1 MTTRNDWTL
10 KGTFFECCRVLD
22 GHCGLWFGR
31 DLPNACANL
40 ETYEIKEGQIQNID
54 MKGIIL
60 MFHQDGIGPTVAEL
74 MKGASEGAA
83 YISDNAT
90 NEQRKVLESFIKGYI
105 DNKKWQKSL
114 GYKFV
119 KIDLSEENGTYHITM
134 PFGEVEMSLAIGGDR
149 KNPMCLENPPMPF
162 ISNARFCNTHFWKYH
177 DHGKNL
183 EYHNTS
189 GATADFTL
197 QGQ

>member
-60 MFHQDGIGPTVAEL
+60 MFHQDGIGPTVVEL
-74 MKGASEGAA
+74 MKGAREGAA
-83 YISDNAT
+83 YISDNVT
-90 NEQRKVLESFIKGYI
+90 DEQRKVLESFIKMYI
-105 DNKKWQKSL
+105 DNKRWQKSL

-149 KNPMCLENPPMPF
+149 KNPMRLENPPMPF

-197 QGQ
+197 QG

>member
-1 MTTRNDWTL
+1 MTTGKNWAL

-40 ETYEIKEGQIQNID
+40 ETYEIKEGHIQNID

-74 MKGASEGAA
+74 MKGVREGAA

-90 NEQRKVLESFIKGYI
+90 DEQRKVLESFIKGYI
-105 DNKKWQKSL
+105 DNKRWQKSL

-119 KIDLSEENGTYHITM
+119 KIDLSEEKGTYHITM

-149 KNPMCLENPPMPF
+149 KNPMSLENPQMPF
-162 ISNARFCNTHFWKYH
+162 ISNAKFCNTHFWKYH

-189 GATADFTL
+189 GATADFVL
-197 QGQ
+197 

>member
-1 MTTRNDWTL
+1 MTTGKNWAL

-31 DLPNACANL
+31 DLPNACTNL
-40 ETYEIKEGQIQNID
+40 ETYEIKEGQIQNVD

-74 MKGASEGAA
+74 MKGAREGAA
-83 YISDNAT
+83 YISDNIT
-90 NEQRKVLESFIKGYI
+90 DEQRKVLESFIKRYI
-105 DNKKWQKSL
+105 DNKGWQKSL

-119 KIDLSEENGTYHITM
+119 KIDLSEENGTYHISM

-149 KNPMCLENPPMPF
+149 KNPMRLENPQMPF
-162 ISNARFCNTHFWKYH
+162 ISNAKFCNTHFWKYH

-189 GATADFTL
+189 GATADFVL
-197 QGQ
+197 

>member
-1 MTTRNDWTL
+1 
-10 KGTFFECCRVLD
+10 
-22 GHCGLWFGR
+22 
-31 DLPNACANL
+31 
-40 ETYEIKEGQIQNID
+40 
-54 MKGIIL
+54 
-60 MFHQDGIGPTVAEL
+60 
-74 MKGASEGAA
+74 MKGAREGAA

-90 NEQRKVLESFIKGYI
+90 NEQREILESFIKGYI
-105 DNKKWQKSL
+105 DNKGWQKSL

-149 KNPMCLENPPMPF
+149 KNPMRLGNAPMLF
-162 ISNARFCNTHFWKYH
+162 LSNVMFCNTHFWKYH
-177 DHGKNL
+177 DYGKKS

-197 QGQ
+197 SG